1 MSVAANLIAVL
12 GTVRRRVQNLK
23 VKNQRGKSLM
33 EHKGSKEHTSGLS
46 RSLSPI
52 GSISITLSAVTPAAS
67 VFVIV
72 PLIITSVGTGSVT
85 AMALAAIVG
94 IFMAFC
100 WAELAAKFPVSGGDY
115 ALVF

>member
-1 MSVAANLIAVL
+1 
-12 GTVRRRVQNLK
+12 
-23 VKNQRGKSLM
+23 M